1 MADHVTNTHP
11 TMTRLAVN
19 INEETQKQLR
29 HLMDRDGITVT
40 EAVRRLIGIGAYVDQ
55 QISDKGLDVVVHESN
70 GNQVRLSLLG
80 ELKRGVA

>member
-19 INEETQKQLR
+19 INEETQNQLR

-40 EAVRRLIGIGAYVDQ
+40 EAVRRLVGIGAYVDQ
-55 QISDKGLDVVVHESN
+55 QISDKGLDVVVHERN
-70 GNQVRLSLLG
+70 GNQVRLSLIG